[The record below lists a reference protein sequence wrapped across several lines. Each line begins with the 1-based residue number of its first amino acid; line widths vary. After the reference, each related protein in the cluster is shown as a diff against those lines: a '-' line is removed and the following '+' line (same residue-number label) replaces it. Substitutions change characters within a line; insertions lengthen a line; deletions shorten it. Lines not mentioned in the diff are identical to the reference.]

1 MNKTAVLA
9 GGCFWC
15 MEPPYAKIP
24 GVVKVL
30 PGYTGGHTQNP
41 TYEQVCAGGTGH
53 YEAVEVTYESD
64 NVSFEQL
71 LEVFWRQIDPTD
83 AFGQF
88 ADRGRQYQTAI
99 FYHDEDEKRAAEE
112 SKRRIQRLFEREVRT
127 QILPASAFYPAEGGH
142 CEYYK
147 KNPGHYA
154 RYKAGSGR
162 EAYINSL
169 WGKEALKERL
179 SPMQYSVTQGN
190 GTEPPFRNDYWDN
203 HEPGLYVDVISGDP
217 LFTSLDKFDSGCGW
231 PSFTKPVD
239 ERRVSEKEDLSHGMI
254 RTEVRTKGTD
264 AHLGHVF
271 PDGPGSSGLRYCIN
285 SAALRFVPL
294 VDLEKEGYGQY
305 KNLFEQ

>member
-1 MNKTAVLA
+1 
-9 GGCFWC
+9 

>member
-1 MNKTAVLA
+1 MNKTAVFA

-24 GVVKVL
+24 GVIKVL
-30 PGYTGGHTQNP
+30 PGYTGGHTENP

-53 YEAVEVTYESD
+53 YEAVKVTYDPEA
-64 NVSFEQL
+64 VSFEQL

-99 FYHDEDEKRAAEE
+99 FYHNDAEKCAAED
-112 SKRRIQRLFEREVRT
+112 SKRRIQRLFEKEVRT
-127 QILPASAFYPAEGGH
+127 QILPASVFYPAEGGH

-162 EAYINSL
+162 EAYINSV
-169 WGKEALKERL
+169 WSKEALKERL
-179 SPMQYSVTQGN
+179 SPMQYSVTQEN

-203 HEPGLYVDVISGDP
+203 HEQGLYVDVISGEP

-239 ERRVSEKEDLSHGMI
+239 ERRVGEKEDLSHGMI
-254 RTEVRTKGTD
+254 RTEVRTKGSD

-271 PDGPGSSGLRYCIN
+271 PDGPGPSGLRYCIN
-285 SAALRFVPL
+285 SAALRFIPL
-294 VDLEKEGYGQY
+294 DDLEKEGYGKY
-305 KNLFEQ
+305 KELFE